1 MVAARQHQARV
12 EGNALL
18 TFVRCLVLSAC
29 LVSLLAQ
36 STPATATA
44 LHDSLFSA
52 VGSYRDARGLPAVAA
67 SPTLQA
73 AAQFMADDVASH
85 GVPAIPHVSSDG
97 RSARQRMADAGY
109 PVDAAFTSEIVAWGA
124 TTVAGAMDLW
134 RRSAPH
140 AAVLNDG
147 RYVASGFGVAC
158 YGAYPCVWVVTFG
171 TVVDTTFGGAATLR
185 ARTDLHATFAAQA
198 AYPVATP
205 GQTVQWV
212 FAITNTGATGWS
224 ADDATAARLGT
235 SHPPDG
241 TSALASAKW
250 VAPNRPA
257 QQTTPYVGP
266 GQQAWFVV
274 ELVAPA
280 VPGTYRLHVRPV
292 IDGVQWLE
300 DLGAY
305 VDLVVR

>member
-1 MVAARQHQARV
+1 MPS
-12 EGNALL
+12 
-18 TFVRCLVLSAC
+18 FVRCLALSA
-29 LVSLLAQ
+29 LVLSLLAQ
-36 STPATATA
+36 STPASATA
-44 LHDSLFSA
+44 LQDSLWSA
-52 VGSYRDARGLPAVAA
+52 VGSYRTARGLPAVAA

-73 AAQFMADDVASH
+73 AAQFMADDVATH
-85 GVPAIPHVSSDG
+85 GVPRIPHVSSDG
-97 RSARQRMADAGY
+97 RTARQRMADAGY
-109 PVDAAFTSEIVAWGA
+109 PMDGVFTSEIVAWGA

-147 RYVASGFGVAC
+147 RYVAAGFGVAC

-171 TVVDTTFGGAATLR
+171 TVIDAHFGAGATLVAPR
-185 ARTDLHATFAAQA
+185 SLHATFAAQA
-198 AYPVATP
+198 TYPVATP

-235 SHPPDG
+235 NNPLDG
-241 TSALASAKW
+241 GSALASTKW

-257 QQTTPYVGP
+257 QQTTPYVAP

-274 ELVAPA
+274 ELVAPSS
-280 VPGTYRLHVRPV
+280 PGTYRLHLRPV

>member
-1 MVAARQHQARV
+1 MPS
-12 EGNALL
+12 
-18 TFVRCLVLSAC
+18 FVRGFVLSAS
-29 LVSLLAQ
+29 LMSLLAQ
-36 STPATATA
+36 STPANATA
-44 LHDSLFSA
+44 VQDALSSA
-52 VGSYRDARGLPAVAA
+52 VGSYRAALGISAVVV

-73 AAQFMADDVASH
+73 AAQFMADDVASN
-85 GVPAIPHVSSDG
+85 GVPAIPHISSDG
-97 RSARQRMADAGY
+97 RTARQRMADAGY
-109 PVDAAFTSEIVAWGA
+109 PVDAAFTSEIIAWGA

-140 AAVLNDG
+140 SAVLNDG
-147 RYVASGFGVAC
+147 RYLAAGFGVAC

-171 TVVDTTFGGAATLR
+171 TVVDASVGAAT
-185 ARTDLHATFAAQA
+185 AFAAPSLHAAFAAQS
-198 AYPVATP
+198 AYPVAAP

-212 FAITNTGATGWS
+212 FALTNTGATGWS
-224 ADDATAARLGT
+224 TGNATAARLGT
-235 SHPPDG
+235 NHPQDAL
-241 TSALASAKW
+241 SALASTTW
-250 VAPNRPA
+250 VTPNRPA

-274 ELVAPA
+274 ELVAPPS
-280 VPGTYRLHVRPV
+280 PGTYRLYVRPV

>member
-1 MVAARQHQARV
+1 MVVARQHRAHGK
-12 EGNALL
+12 GNVMSSL
-18 TFVRCLVLSAC
+18 VRCLALSAC
-29 LVSLLAQ
+29 LLGLLAQ
-36 STPATATA
+36 STPASATA
-44 LHDSLFSA
+44 LHTSLYGA
-52 VGSYRDARGLPAVAA
+52 VGSYRVARGLPDVAA

-73 AAQFMADDVASH
+73 AAQFMADDVASY
-85 GVPAIPHVSSDG
+85 GVPRVPHVSSDG
-97 RSARQRMADAGY
+97 RTARQRMADAGY
-109 PVDAAFTSEIVAWGA
+109 PVDAAFTSEIIAWGA

-140 AAVLNDG
+140 TAVLNDG
-147 RYVASGFGVAC
+147 RYVAAGFGVAC

-171 TVVDTTFGGAATLR
+171 TVVDTTFVASASPAR
-185 ARTDLHATFAAQA
+185 ASHHATFAAQA

-212 FAITNTGATGWS
+212 FAITNTGATGWA
-224 ADDATAARLGT
+224 ADNGTAARLGT
-235 SHPPDG
+235 NHPPDG
-241 TSALASAKW
+241 ASALASAKW

-257 QQTTPYVGP
+257 QQTTTYVGP

-274 ELVAPA
+274 ELLAPSS
-280 VPGTYRLHVRPV
+280 PGTYRLYVRPV

>member
-1 MVAARQHQARV
+1 MPS
-12 EGNALL
+12 
-18 TFVRCLVLSAC
+18 FVRGFVLAASG
-29 LVSLLAQ
+29 VSLLAQ

-44 LHDSLFSA
+44 VHDALFSA
-52 VGSYRDARGLPAVAA
+52 VGSYRTARGLPAVDA

-97 RSARQRMADAGY
+97 RTARQRMADAGY
-109 PVDAAFTSEIVAWGA
+109 PVDATFTSEIVAWGA

-147 RYVASGFGVAC
+147 RYVAAGFGVAC

-171 TVVDTTFGGAATLR
+171 TVVDATFVASAAR
-185 ARTDLHATFAAQA
+185 ASHHAAFAAQS
-198 AYPVATP
+198 AYPVAAP

-224 ADDATAARLGT
+224 ADNATAARLGT
-235 SHPPDG
+235 DHPVDG
-241 TSALASAKW
+241 MSALASTKW
-250 VAPNRPA
+250 IAPNRPA

-266 GQQAWFVV
+266 GQQAWFIV
-274 ELVAPA
+274 ELVAPPS
-280 VPGTYRLHVRPV
+280 PGTYRLFVRPV

>member
-1 MVAARQHQARV
+1 MP
-12 EGNALL
+12 
-18 TFVRCLVLSAC
+18 TFVRCLALSAFV
-29 LVSLLAQ
+29 VSLLAQ
-36 STPATATA
+36 STHATATA
-44 LHDSLFSA
+44 LHESLFGA
-52 VGSYRDARGLPAVAA
+52 VGSYRAARGLPVVAA

-85 GVPAIPHVSSDG
+85 GVPAVPHVSSDG
-97 RSARQRMADAGY
+97 RTARQRMADAGY

-171 TVVDTTFGGAATLR
+171 TVVDTTFVAPAAR
-185 ARTDLHATFAAQA
+185 ASHHAAFAAQA
-198 AYPVATP
+198 AYPVAAP

-212 FAITNTGATGWS
+212 FAVTNVGATGWS
-224 ADDATAARLGT
+224 TNDGTAARLGT
-235 SHPPDG
+235 NHPPDG
-241 TSALASAKW
+241 MSALASTRW
-250 VAPNRPA
+250 VTPNRPA

-266 GQQAWFVV
+266 GQQAWFVID
-274 ELVAPA
+274 LVAPPS
-280 VPGTYRLHVRPV
+280 PGTYRLYVRPV